1 MTLNSLIDE
10 VRGRAHQIIVY
21 GRDERP
27 EIETWLAAHGVPV
40 TARSLPEGGPDP
52 FIEIRADGEV
62 VGIIGVEAVEGL
74 LEPPIRRP
82 GERSDVSAGY
92 RALFAILERTVFTGM
107 NRRELLAVSR
117 EIEDRAFRV
126 GEGTLQVSF
135 QTFSTFRSQ
144 IAVYRTLGAETSLDI
159 HIHGVGDWT
168 PPAISGVTYHADET
182 ARVASYWALAYDG
195 GPDATQACGLLAEEE
210 SDDYRGF
217 WTNDAATVA
226 DIAATVTTS

>member
-1 MTLNSLIDE
+1 MTLTSLIDE
-10 VRGRAHQIIVY
+10 LRERDHHVTVY
-21 GRDERP
+21 GRGERP
-27 EIETWLAAHGVPV
+27 EIETWLVTHGVPV
-40 TARSLPEGGPDP
+40 ASRTLPEGGPDP

-62 VGIIGVEAVEGL
+62 VGIIGVEAIEGL

-82 GERSDVSAGY
+82 GDRNGVSEGY

-126 GEGTLQVSF
+126 GDGTLHVSF

-144 IAVYRTLGAETSLDI
+144 TAVYRTLGTETNLDI
-159 HIHGVGDWT
+159 HIHGVEDWT
-168 PPAISGVTYHADET
+168 PPAIPGVTYHADGT
-182 ARVASYWALAYDG
+182 ARFDPYWVLAYDG
-195 GPDATQACGLLAEEE
+195 GPDVTQACGLVAEEDRDE
-210 SDDYRGF
+210 YSGF

-226 DIAATVTTS
+226 DIATAFKPT